1 VIPYQCCQLVKIR
14 KNAVSLGKIPWDRFL
29 ADPSVLLL
37 APPVREDPPTAAL
50 GEDWSEEDLELEE
63 ELVDERG

>member
-1 VIPYQCCQLVKIR
+1 MIVARDTLSVLPTKEKYGQFGQ
-14 KNAVSLGKIPWDRFL
+14 DRFL

-37 APPVREDPPTAAL
+37 APPVGEDPPTAAL

>member
-1 VIPYQCCQLVKIR
+1 MLPTKEKCGQCRQ
-14 KNAVSLGKIPWDRFL
+14 DRFL

-50 GEDWSEEDLELEE
+50 GEDWSEEGLELEE